1 MAFGGREIK
10 SFLTLDITNFTQGL
24 SGAKSKAASLQSE
37 LNGLQKGASGSNS
50 EVSKLKQN
58 SDGLNQTMNNL
69 SQTTSKTGKELENTA
84 KSTSNAGNNAT
95 AAQSKMSGLN
105 SAMNL
110 LKATAG
116 MLAIT
121 LGMDLA
127 MQIMNV
133 ANSAVNAQGQIAG
146 MARGMGWDS
155 SQLTA
160 YTNEMARLQT
170 IYRKTDMNQVGMEVA
185 KMARIYKL
193 NASEA
198 KDLIETSAV
207 FSSAMA
213 MEGRSARDSALALKD
228 LIDQGQGWERRL
240 SEIGVTA
247 DALKATGLWSGDKED
262 KKGII
267 AALNQV
273 LEQRSLT
280 QMAKEINSLDDAVQV
295 LTIAGGQLLGAFL
308 IPAAPLIYAIT
319 MALADLAYGAKNVIG
334 WLSSSWAAL
343 PGWVQLGI
351 IIGIASIALTTFGLI
366 LVGSLIPA
374 LTVKIAKIVTATASL
389 FGYDIAQK
397 MATAS
402 SAGFGRTILFSLQSL
417 VAFIAG
423 ESLATVS
430 TWSLTTALWM
440 MTKALVTN
448 PIVLATAALIVL
460 AVAIYKVGEY
470 FKWWKDIPTMIE
482 AIKSGVM
489 RLWAAFTNNPHVVA
503 TINGIKEAWE
513 GLVSFIVPLWNNLFP
528 SDNGSFDIIRSIIDL
543 FGLLGDA
550 LQPVGAI
557 FFWLGST
564 VVNVLS
570 WIGNAVVRLW
580 DFFQNNPLG
589 QVLALLTYFVNPL
602 LFIVLNFNKLV
613 WVVTQAGNA
622 IKAFFGAFFDSEGRF
637 VGLIQGFQNAFGMLW
652 NWLLSIDWG
661 AVATGFVTAI
671 YNSVKGLGQY
681 IWNALFGGLENV
693 SLEGILYGI
702 LSQIIIFFA
711 NYNPVTMMIR
721 LLLGD
726 TVANQFVIG
735 IRSILFPALNA
746 LMNFIGILRGVAGY
760 LWGVLSPIGSAL
772 SWIGG
777 LILNGAWQVLIGYW
791 NTLVS
796 VGQFL
801 YSIFTSLTGAW
812 DALVG
817 AFFKDGEWQGII
829 PGLQNL
835 GGMIWNAIVN
845 IDWIGLGVFFWNSLM
860 GIFSAGGDII
870 GQFMSWLVNVDWI
883 GLFMAIGE
891 WLIQFNPIGV
901 LIGYIFGGDGG
912 GGLLE
917 AITLWASGIDWY
929 GILMAMFQFI
939 AQYNPLTMIVTLL
952 FGDAAGQTFS
962 TMLMNIF
969 IFAAQ
974 GLMIG
979 IQVIMGVINILASF
993 IGSTWSTIQST
1004 TQWIWNNV
1012 FMTIWNIMNQIWGAV
1027 SPYVGM
1033 ILSAWNQ
1040 MKNGMLSAAVAIRDG
1055 VWGPISTLYDK
1066 LKEFWSFITG
1076 GGSRGSGG
1084 GGGGFG
1090 GTTWP
1095 GAAGGPD
1102 ISVLNYSGGLSND
1115 GLFAGI
1121 APMVFRSTQNRMYG
1135 AGPAP
1140 ENDDTCYYDGNCY
1153 AGGWDFSD
1161 NWIDRILSTVYGWK
1175 MNIGGVSLSLSTL
1188 KNGGSLS
1195 AFAALASSII
1205 GRTAYQFYYGDQ
1217 KSNAQALRDR
1227 RFNCFDGAQIIIA
1240 LAQAMGLSAYMAH
1253 GTWGSTGI
1261 PHVWAMVN
1269 GIPFDTTA
1277 FQNRGTWSPPPGSGA
1292 GGFGIANPVKRVL
1305 HFVFNIT
1312 GPIYDKD
1319 GLIKEIK
1326 NVVHEELNGVVDE
1339 LFD

>member
-308 IPAAPLIYAIT
+308 IPLTPLIYGIT
-319 MALADLAYGAKNVIG
+319 MALADLAYGAKNVIE
-334 WLSSSWAAL
+334 WLSSLWNAL
-343 PGWVQLGI
+343 PEGG
-351 IIGIASIALTTFGLI
+351 
-366 LVGSLIPA
+366 
-374 LTVKIAKIVTATASL
+374 KIAIVVGAFALLGLVL
-389 FGYDIAQK
+389 FALRGPIYGYILGMK
-397 MATAS
+397 GVT
-402 SAGFGRTILFSLQSL
+402 TITT
-417 VAFIAG
+417 IAG
-423 ESLATVS
+423 TVIG
-430 TWSLTTALWM
+430 A
-440 MTKALVTN
+440 VTL
-448 PIVLATAALIVL
+448 PML
-460 AVAIYKVGEY
+460 AVAAAVGALIFVVY
-470 FKWWKDIPTMIE
+470 QLGVAFKWWKDIPTMIE
-482 AIKSGVM
+482 AIKSGVI

-503 TINGIKEAWE
+503 TINGIKEAWS
-513 GLVSFIVPLWNNLFP
+513 GLLQFFSPLISYFQGLWNQLFP
-528 SDNGSFDIIRSIIDL
+528 PTEGFDIVRAIIDL

-550 LQPVGAI
+550 VAR
-557 FFWLGST
+557 
-564 VVNVLS
+564 V
-570 WIGNAVVRLW
+570 W

-589 QVLALLTYFVNPL
+589 QVLGLLTIFVNPL
-602 LFIVLNFNKLV
+602 LFIILNFNKLV
-613 WVVTQAGNA
+613 WIISQASNA
-622 IKAFFGAFFDSEGRF
+622 IKAFFGAFYDSEGRF

-711 NYNPVTMMIR
+711 NYNPVTMLIR
-721 LLLGD
+721 LLFGD

-912 GGLLE
+912 GLLE

-974 GLMIG
+974 GLMLG

-1121 APMVFRSTQNRMYG
+1121 APMVFRSTQNRIYG

-1305 HFVFNIT
+1305 QFVFNIT

>member
-267 AALNQV
+267 AALNHV

-351 IIGIASIALTTFGLI
+351 IIGTASIALGIFGMV
-366 LVGSLIPA
+366 LVSSVIPA
-374 LTVKIAKIVTATASL
+374 LAAKGALLVANTLEL
-389 FGYDIAQK
+389 FGLSKGLTVAEIA
-397 MATAS
+397 S
-402 SAGFGRTILFSLQSL
+402 FGFSGALNYAWLSL
-417 VAFIAG
+417 VSFITG
-423 ESLATVS
+423 EKLATVS
-430 TWSLTTALWM
+430 TWSFTYALRAM
-440 MTKALVTN
+440 AVSLLTN

-482 AIKSGVM
+482 AIRSGVM
-489 RLWAAFTNNPHVVA
+489 RLWAAFVNNPHVVA
-503 TINGIKEAWE
+503 TINGIKEAWY
-513 GLVSFIVPLWNNLFP
+513 GLLQFFSPLISYFQGLWNQLFP
-528 SDNGSFDIIRSIIDL
+528 PTEGFDIVRAIIDL
-543 FGLLGDA
+543 FGLLGN
-550 LQPVGAI
+550 
-557 FFWLGST
+557 
-564 VVNVLS
+564 VVARVWS
-570 WIGNAVVRLW
+570 
-580 DFFQNNPLG
+580 FFQNNPLG
-589 QVLALLTYFVNPL
+589 QVLALLTIFVNPL
-602 LFIVLNFNKLV
+602 LFIILNFNKLV
-613 WVVTQAGNA
+613 WIISQAGNA
-622 IKAFFGAFFDSEGRF
+622 IKSFFGAFFDSEGRF

-711 NYNPVTMMIR
+711 NYNPVTMLIR
-721 LLLGD
+721 LLFGD

-777 LILNGAWQVLIGYW
+777 LILNGVWQVLIGYW

-1012 FMTIWNIMNQIWGAV
+1012 FMTIWNVMNQIWGAV

-1055 VWGPISTLYDK
+1055 VWGPIKTLYDH
-1066 LKEFWSFITG
+1066 LKGFWDFITG
-1076 GGSRGSGG
+1076 GGGGSGG
-1084 GGGGFG
+1084 AGGYG

-1102 ISVLNYSGGLSND
+1102 ISVLNYSSGLSNA

-1121 APMVFRSTQNRMYG
+1121 APMVFRSTQSRMYG

-1161 NWIDRILSTVYGWK
+1161 NWIDRILSAVYGWN
-1175 MNIGGVSLSLSTL
+1175 MNIGGVSLSLATL
-1188 KNGGSLS
+1188 RKGGNLS
-1195 AFAALASSII
+1195 AFSALLSSII
-1205 GRTAYQFYYGDQ
+1205 GNTVYQFYYGGQ

-1227 RFNCFDGAQIIIA
+1227 AFNCFDGAEVVIA
-1240 LAQAMGLSAYMAH
+1240 LAHAMGLSAYMAH

-1305 HFVFNIT
+1305 QFVFNIT

>member
-24 SGAKSKAASLQSE
+24 SGAKSKATSLQSE
-37 LNGLQKGASGSNS
+37 LNGLQKGASGSSS

-95 AAQSKMSGLN
+95 TAQSKMHGLN
-105 SAMNL
+105 NAMNL

-198 KDLIETSAV
+198 KDFIETSAV

-334 WLSSSWAAL
+334 WLSSSWDAL

-351 IIGIASIALTTFGLI
+351 IIGTLSIVLGVFGMV
-366 LVGSLIPA
+366 LVSSVIPA
-374 LTVKIAKIVTATASL
+374 LAAKGALLVANTLEL
-389 FGYDIAQK
+389 FGLAGGLKVAEIAELGF
-397 MATAS
+397 
-402 SAGFGRTILFSLQSL
+402 AGALKHGFISL
-417 VAFIAG
+417 VAFITG
-423 ESLATVS
+423 EELATVS
-430 TWSLTTALWM
+430 TWTF
-440 MTKALVTN
+440 
-448 PIVLATAALIVL
+448 TAALWEMAL
-460 AVAIYKVGEY
+460 A
-470 FKWWKDIPTMIE
+470 
-482 AIKSGVM
+482 
-489 RLWAAFTNNPHVVA
+489 
-503 TINGIKEAWE
+503 
-513 GLVSFIVPLWNNLFP
+513 
-528 SDNGSFDIIRSIIDL
+528 
-543 FGLLGDA
+543 LLGNPITWVVIGIIA
-550 LQPVGAI
+550 LTVVVYEAGKAWGWWTDLASFGAAIWQRLIDIFNALISALRPVGATFLWI
-557 FFWLGST
+557 GG
-564 VVNVLS
+564 VVWDVLS
-570 WIGNAVVRLW
+570 SIGNAIVRLW

-711 NYNPVTMMIR
+711 NYNPVTMLIR
-721 LLLGD
+721 LLFGD

-760 LWGVLSPIGSAL
+760 FWGVLSPIGSAL

-912 GGLLE
+912 GLLE

-974 GLMIG
+974 GLMLG

-1012 FMTIWNIMNQIWGAV
+1012 FMTIWNVMNQIWGAV
-1027 SPYVGM
+1027 SPYVG
-1033 ILSAWNQ
+1033 I
-1040 MKNGMLSAAVAIRDG
+1040 SAAVAIRDG

-1121 APMVFRSTQNRMYG
+1121 APMVFRSTQNRIYG

-1305 HFVFNIT
+1305 QFVFNIT

>member
-37 LNGLQKGASGSNS
+37 LNGLQKGASGSSS

-95 AAQSKMSGLN
+95 TAQSKMHGLN
-105 SAMNL
+105 NAMNL

-198 KDLIETSAV
+198 KDFIETSAV

-351 IIGIASIALTTFGLI
+351 IIGIASIALIGFGIILTSTIIPAASAATLNFINMLLPLFGLE
-366 LVGSLIPA
+366 
-374 LTVKIAKIVTATASL
+374 VTAISTSGGFILLA
-389 FGYDIAQK
+389 GAIW
-397 MATAS
+397 
-402 SAGFGRTILFSLQSL
+402 SALAPLL
-417 VAFIAG
+417 PFIAAG
-423 ESLATVS
+423 
-430 TWSLTTALWM
+430 
-440 MTKALVTN
+440 
-448 PIVLATAALIVL
+448 IAA
-460 AVAIYKVGEY
+460 AVIIYKIGEY
-470 FKWWKDIPTMIE
+470 FHWWKDIPTMIE
-482 AIKSGVM
+482 AIRSGVM
-489 RLWAAFTNNPHVVA
+489 RLWAAFVNNPHVVA
-503 TINGIKEAWE
+503 TINGIKEAWY
-513 GLVSFIVPLWNNLFP
+513 GLLQFFSPLISYFQGLWNQLFP
-528 SDNGSFDIIRSIIDL
+528 PTEGFDIVRAIIDL
-543 FGLLGDA
+543 FGLLGN
-550 LQPVGAI
+550 
-557 FFWLGST
+557 
-564 VVNVLS
+564 VVARVWS
-570 WIGNAVVRLW
+570 
-580 DFFQNNPLG
+580 FFQNNPLG
-589 QVLALLTYFVNPL
+589 QVLGLLTIFVNPL
-602 LFIVLNFNKLV
+602 LFIILNFNKLV
-613 WVVTQAGNA
+613 WIISQAGNA

-711 NYNPVTMMIR
+711 NYNPVTMLIR
-721 LLLGD
+721 LLFGD

-801 YSIFTSLTGAW
+801 YNIFTSLTGAW

-817 AFFKDGEWQGII
+817 AFFKDGEWLGII
-829 PGLQNL
+829 PGLKNL

-901 LIGYIFGGDGG
+901 LIDYIFGGDGG

-1012 FMTIWNIMNQIWGAV
+1012 FMTIWNVMNQIWGAV

-1055 VWGPISTLYDK
+1055 VWGPIKTLYDH
-1066 LKEFWSFITG
+1066 LKGFWDFITG

-1305 HFVFNIT
+1305 QFVFNIT